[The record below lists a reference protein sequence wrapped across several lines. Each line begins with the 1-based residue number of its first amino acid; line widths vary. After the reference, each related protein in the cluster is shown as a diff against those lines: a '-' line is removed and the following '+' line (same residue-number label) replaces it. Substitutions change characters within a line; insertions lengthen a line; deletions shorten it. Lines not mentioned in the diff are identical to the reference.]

1 MSLVRNRI
9 KSSITLGKIFESLSK
24 EQSWPGFEIGL
35 SEVEYS
41 NGLETINM
49 SVHHNGWFTKQSVQ
63 TALSSWAKA
72 LTKESLEDWLSHY
85 EENNTPPKKIGIIAA
100 GNIPMV
106 GLHDILCILLSGN
119 SALIKLSS
127 KDAHLM
133 MMVIGYLQ
141 ILDPDLKDSIQVVHG
156 KLEGFDAVIATGS
169 NNSSRYFEYYFKDKP
184 SIIRKN
190 RTSVAVLTGD
200 ESKEEMSLLGKDIFT
215 YFGLGCRNVTKL
227 YLLEG
232 YDLDKF
238 FTGIYEFKEIGN
250 HNKYANNYDYHRA
263 IWLLNGDDLL
273 ENGFILFKQD
283 ESLVSPVGTLY
294 YEFYSSKP
302 ELAEKLNDKKEQIQ
316 CVVSADNVP
325 FGKAQEPELM
335 DYPDGV
341 DTMEFL
347 LALK

>member
-1 MSLVRNRI
+1 MSLEENRI
-9 KSSITLGKIFESLSK
+9 KSIITLGSIFEALSK
-24 EQSWPGFEIGL
+24 EQIWPGYEIGL
-35 SEVEYS
+35 SEEEYAK
-41 NGLETINM
+41 GMETISM
-49 SVHHNGWFTKQSVQ
+49 AVHHNGWFTKQSAQ

-72 LTKESLEDWLSHY
+72 LTEKSLKDWLSHY
-85 EENNTPPKKIGIIAA
+85 KENNTPPKKIGIIAA

-106 GLHDILCILLSGN
+106 GLHDILCVLLSGN

-127 KDAHLM
+127 KDSHLM
-133 MMVIGYLQ
+133 MMAIGYLQ
-141 ILDPDLKDSIQVVHG
+141 ILDSELKNSIQIVQG

-169 NNSSRYFEYYFKDKP
+169 NNSSRYFKYYFKDKP

-190 RTSVAVLTGD
+190 RTSVAILNGA
-200 ESKEEMSLLGKDIFT
+200 ESEEEMTLLGKDIFT

-227 YLLEG
+227 YLPEG

-238 FTGIYEFKEIGN
+238 FNGIFEFKEIAN

-263 IWLLNGDDLL
+263 IWLLNGEDLL
-273 ENGFILFKQD
+273 ENGFILFKHD
-283 ESLVSPVGTLY
+283 EALVSPVGTLY
-294 YEFYSSKP
+294 YEYYSSKT
-302 ELAEKLNDKKEQIQ
+302 ELTEKINTKKEEIQ
-316 CVVSADNVP
+316 CVVSSVDVP

-347 LALK
+347 LALQ